1 MASWGDVAAKIKSEA
16 QAEAPR
22 PTAAAESDG
31 DAKIKKR
38 VELTVAP
45 GLGQEMAKVARTCV
59 QEPFKVKDKLRAM
72 QGIKKVHF
80 KHEGDGVVMTF
91 HSKGEAPWVAAKAV
105 LEELFVV
112 KAWAYIVRHVQTC

>member
-1 MASWGDVAAKIKSEA
+1 MASWGDVA
-16 QAEAPR
+16 
-22 PTAAAESDG
+22 
-31 DAKIKKR
+31 AKIKKR

-45 GLGQEMAKVARTCV
+45 GLDQDMAKVARTCV
-59 QEPFKVKDKLRAM
+59 EQPFKVKDKLRAM
-72 QGIKKVHF
+72 QGIKKVYF
-80 KHEGDGVVMTF
+80 KHQGDGVVMTF

>member
-22 PTAAAESDG
+22 PTAGAESDG

-38 VELTVAP
+38 VVLTVAP
-45 GLGQEMAKVARTCV
+45 GLDQDMAKVARTCV
-59 QEPFKVKDKLRAM
+59 EQPFKVKDKLRAM
-72 QGIKKVHF
+72 QGINKVYF
-80 KHEGDGVVMTF
+80 KNEGDGVVLTLT
-91 HSKGEAPWVAAKAV
+91 SKGEAPWAAAKVV